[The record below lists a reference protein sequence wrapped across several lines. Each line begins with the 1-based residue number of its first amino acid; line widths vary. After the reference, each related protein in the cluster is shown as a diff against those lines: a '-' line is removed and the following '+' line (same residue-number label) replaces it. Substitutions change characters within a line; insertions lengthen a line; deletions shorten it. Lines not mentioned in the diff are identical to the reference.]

1 MLNNDLYQRIEEAL
15 KQIRPFLEADGGDV
29 LHGKRVVK
37 SRRRVAGEKGKDF
50 FSS

>member
-29 LHGKRVVK
+29 SLVEVTDDFVARVKLHG
-37 SRRRVAGEKGKDF
+37 SC
-50 FSS
+50 